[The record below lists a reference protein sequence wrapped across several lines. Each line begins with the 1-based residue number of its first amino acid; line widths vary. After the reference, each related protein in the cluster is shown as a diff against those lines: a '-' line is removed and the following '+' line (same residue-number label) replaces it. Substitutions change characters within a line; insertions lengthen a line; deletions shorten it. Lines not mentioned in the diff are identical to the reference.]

1 MLKKNIFMKK
11 PDVWLGLF
19 LPFSILGIIQNYY
32 NKVANGYQNIQ
43 PAIELVWKQHCE
55 SLHTLLLCNCNIY
68 MYVYAY
74 ENFTRKFIHRR
85 FVLYLLKLYR
95 IPCTGC
101 FNLEVFLIP
110 PKKVKRCNIY
120 DITLETAQNKKI
132 VNYR

>member
-32 NKVANGYQNIQ
+32 KQGCQWILEYPTMKQYGNSIVRVYTHFYC
-43 PAIELVWKQHCE
+43 AI
-55 SLHTLLLCNCNIY
+55 CNIY
-68 MYVYAY
+68 IYIYAY

-95 IPCTGC
+95 IPCNGC
-101 FNLEVFLIP
+101 FNLQVFLIP
-110 PKKVKRCNIY
+110 VKRIKRCNIY

>member
-32 NKVANGYQNIQ
+32 KQGCQWILEYPTMKQYGNSIVRVYTHFYC
-43 PAIELVWKQHCE
+43 AIA
-55 SLHTLLLCNCNIY
+55 IY
-68 MYVYAY
+68 IYIYAY
-74 ENFTRKFIHRR
+74 ENLTRKFIHRH
-85 FVLYLLKLYR
+85 FVIYLLKLYR

-101 FNLEVFLIP
+101 FNLQVFLIP
-110 PKKVKRCNIY
+110 VKKVKRCNIY

>member
-1 MLKKNIFMKK
+1 MLKKKYFHEETGCLAWSFFTFQHFGNYPK
-11 PDVWLGLF
+11 LLQAR
-19 LPFSILGIIQNYY
+19 LPMDTRISNHEI
-32 NKVANGYQNIQ
+32 
-43 PAIELVWKQHCE
+43 VWKQHCE

-68 MYVYAY
+68 IYIYAY
-74 ENFTRKFIHRR
+74 ENLTRKFIHRH

-101 FNLEVFLIP
+101 FNSEQFLIAL
-110 PKKVKRCNIY
+110 KKVKRCNIY